1 MKKNLTQDL
10 SFRPKQSIHFWQ
22 KICRQKKK
30 NRHTHQHSHGQTEDS
45 QKKAFKS
52 SRSFPKRQDRT
63 CPEIFI

>member
-30 NRHTHQHSHGQTEDS
+30 QTHTSTQPRPNGRFT
-45 QKKAFKS
+45 KKAFKS